1 MIGAPGRLRVMIV
14 DDDPL
19 VRSGLR
25 LQFRAMPEITVV
37 TEAADGCDVLRQLT
51 QIPVDVILSD
61 VRMRTMHGTAM
72 IPSVR
77 DRHPGIRIVL
87 MSCTVGA
94 DFVEHARNAG
104 ADAFVPKTA
113 PAEQIRDAIV
123 GAASVGSGRPRR
135 VLTERE
141 SAVASFVAS
150 GSSNAEISDA
160 LKLSPNTVKTY
171 VSRVMAKLEVENRVQ
186 LANLLHDR

>member
-1 MIGAPGRLRVMIV
+1 MIVSPGRLRVMIV
-14 DDDPL
+14 DDDRL
-19 VRSGLR
+19 VRAGLR
-25 LQFRAMPEITVV
+25 LLFRAMPEITVV
-37 TEAADGCDVLRQLT
+37 TEASDGSDVLRQLS

-77 DRHPGIRIVL
+77 DRYPDVRIVL
-87 MSCTVGA
+87 MSCTVGV
-94 DFVEHARNAG
+94 DFAEHARNAG

-113 PAEQIRDAIV
+113 PAEQIRDAV
-123 GAASVGSGRPRR
+123 VGSIVTGLGRPRR
-135 VLTERE
+135 LLTVRE

-150 GSSNAEISDA
+150 GSSNAQISDA
-160 LKLSPNTVKTY
+160 LNLSPNTVKTY

-186 LANLLHDR
+186 LANLLNDR